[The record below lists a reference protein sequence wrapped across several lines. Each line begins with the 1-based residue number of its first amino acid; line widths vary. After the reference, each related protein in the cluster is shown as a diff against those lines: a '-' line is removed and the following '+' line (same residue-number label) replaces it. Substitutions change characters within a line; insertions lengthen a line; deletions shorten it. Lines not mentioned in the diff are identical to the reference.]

1 MRANRLRTCI
11 KDGKFIIKSV
21 HGRRKGK
28 GQSGKVEYL
37 VRWVGHGNTESWQR
51 YEDIPDG
58 SRQLAREFNTRERE
72 RKERE
77 VAPLA
82 AERPWRAGRSA
93 NFKTQLHEKGRDF
106 ISRPPAT
113 HGKQL
118 LVMATTPV
126 GAHRPSSRHGI
137 RNAAASSPGIERRR
151 RRARS
156 AGQTGRSL

>member
-1 MRANRLRTCI
+1 LRANRLRTCI

-77 VAPLA
+77 GTG
-82 AERPWRAGRSA
+82 AG
-93 NFKTQLHEKGRDF
+93 
-106 ISRPPAT
+106 
-113 HGKQL
+113 
-118 LVMATTPV
+118 
-126 GAHRPSSRHGI
+126 PS
-137 RNAAASSPGIERRR
+137 NA
-151 RRARS
+151 
-156 AGQTGRSL
+156 